1 MHANR
6 PAPQFAL
13 MAALT
18 LLAAGSAAA
27 QAAPERAYT
36 PTNLAPDASLP
47 RTADGRPDL
56 QNAHWTTNYFPVL
69 EASPM
74 AATLVVSEEES
85 RRIVDMA
92 ARGFLSSD
100 HPSVKIDPE
109 VEHLIGA
116 TDGFPLVR
124 GERRSRAV
132 VLPPSGRLPLTP
144 EARAELK
151 AVDPMDKPLDGPE
164 ARPLQERCLVMGA
177 LAPIA
182 STLALTW
189 IRFVQTPDHVVIHAE
204 YGDEARIVPLTGA
217 HKHGALWSRMGDSI
231 GRWEGDT
238 LVVETVGLPA
248 EERIRAVPSLMVP
261 ATARVVERFT
271 RVSADELV
279 YQYTVEDPV
288 YTEPWLAEFSFH
300 RSDKPMFPHECHEGN
315 YSLPN
320 ILAGGRTAD
329 LRTANGHP

>member
-1 MHANR
+1 MHAN
-6 PAPQFAL
+6 FAVPHL
-13 MAALT
+13 AFLSALA
-18 LLAAGSAAA
+18 LLAASPATA
-27 QAAPERAYT
+27 QAAPEPVYT
-36 PTNLAPDASLP
+36 PTNLTPDDSLP

-56 QNAHWTTNYFPVL
+56 QDANWTTNYFPVL

-74 AATLVVSEEES
+74 ATTLVVSEEDS

-92 ARGFLSSD
+92 AHGFLSSD
-100 HPSVKIDPE
+100 YPSVKIDPE

-132 VLPPSGRLPLTP
+132 VLPASGKLPMTP
-144 EARAELK
+144 EARSELE
-151 AVDPMDKPLDGPE
+151 ATDPMDKPMDGPE
-164 ARPLQERCLVMGA
+164 TRPLQERCLVMGA
-177 LAPIA
+177 LAPIS

-189 IRFVQTPDHVVIHAE
+189 IRFVQTQDYVVIHAE
-204 YGDEARIVPLTGA
+204 YGDEARIIRLSNTHRPKAVWP
-217 HKHGALWSRMGDSI
+217 RMGDSI

-238 LVVETVGLPA
+238 LVVETIGLPA
-248 EERIRAVPSLMVP
+248 EERIRAVPNLMAP
-261 ATARVVERFT
+261 ATAKVIERFT
-271 RVSADELV
+271 RVSKDELV

-288 YTEPWLAEFSFH
+288 YSEPWLAEFSFH

-320 ILAGGRTAD
+320 ILAGGRTAERSAAD
-329 LRTANGHP
+329 ERP